1 MTKLVA
7 YLNPLWVWVG
17 VWWLVL
23 NGAAHTLTQAITG
36 DSLKGLGA
44 MLWDTLEQ
52 WKGLVL

>member
-7 YLNPLWVWVG
+7 YLSPLWVWVG